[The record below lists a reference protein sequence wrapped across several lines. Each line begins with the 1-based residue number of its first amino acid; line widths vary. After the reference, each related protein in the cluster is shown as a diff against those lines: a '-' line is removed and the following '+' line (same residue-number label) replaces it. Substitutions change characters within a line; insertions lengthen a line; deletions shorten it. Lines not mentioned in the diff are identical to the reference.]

1 MKNLKKIVALL
12 LAAVMILCMV
22 ACTAKIESST
32 SGTPETEDPANSEMP
47 TEEALST
54 LQNDAVVTLTTYGSL
69 GIDYVPWFKTFCQ
82 EKFGINWE
90 SKMADEGVM
99 DALLTSGELTDMIF
113 LTDLADFQA
122 AANGGMLLNFD
133 DYKDLLPH
141 VYNQE
146 AYASALTKIRSEAN
160 DGNLYGLP
168 VNVGP
173 QLGLV
178 CDPMLRWDVYEK
190 IGSPEIADYDALL
203 DVLKAMME
211 QEPTTENGAPIY
223 GIGLWNDW
231 DKNAGHMRNAVH
243 LYSVPHGYSDTAASG
258 LTEQLADGSMEPR
271 SILADDS
278 MYKQALKWLFKA
290 NQMGVLDPDSIT
302 QNYEGFGAKA
312 NAGQYLSIN
321 WNWWSY
327 GDANAD
333 DYKGFAS
340 VWTLDSKIPTNPD
353 SPIGS
358 KGLYLGISSKC
369 KDIEKALSYIDW
381 YYSYEGLVT
390 VYNGPEGICWNW
402 EDGKRVFTDEFIN
415 DYQNGTDIPGGGL
428 YTFYSFCSY
437 PGVTSGFPDENGDG
451 YIDAKMNPGIF
462 GNNTTK
468 LQQSW
473 QNTYGEYAN
482 MEEAQKATGGKNLT
496 TFSAIFSLIQPAGD
510 EINELQQRIGDILV
524 EASWKMVYATDEV
537 EFEAIWA
544 QAQEDA
550 NLLGID
556 TVVEDAVARWNQA
569 KQLAESYGIHE

>member
-22 ACTAKIESST
+22 ACTAKIESPT
-32 SGTPETEDPANSEMP
+32 PGTPETKDPANSETP
-47 TEEALST
+47 TDETLGT

-69 GIDYVPWFKTFCQ
+69 GIDHVPWFKTFCQ

-113 LTDLADFQA
+113 LTDQADFQA

-203 DVLKAMME
+203 DVLKTMME
-211 QEPTTENGAPIY
+211 QEPTTENGAPVY

-258 LTEQLADGSMEPR
+258 LTEQLADGSMAPR

-290 NQMGVLDPDSIT
+290 NQMGILDPDSIT

-340 VWTLDSKIPTNPD
+340 VWTQDSKIPTNPD
-353 SPIGS
+353 SPLGS

-369 KDIEKALSYIDW
+369 KDIEKALRYIDW

-415 DYQNGTDIPGGGL
+415 SYQNGTDIPGGGL

-462 GNNTTK
+462 GNNATK

-496 TFSAIFSLIQPAGD
+496 TFSAIFSLLQPASD
-510 EINELQQRIGDILV
+510 EINELQQRIGDVLV
-524 EASWKMVYATDEV
+524 EASWKMVYAADEV

-550 NLLGID
+550 KLLGID
-556 TVVEDAVARWNQA
+556 MVVEDAVARWNQA